1 MFPERRHSYSSA
13 ILIHLQHALSRYV
26 YNRSLFDIFTQV
38 PRGCV
43 LAWQYTG
50 RLQTYSKHMI
60 METLHDCIHPIGG
73 KQLILFRASFPPPPP
88 PPQG

>member
-13 ILIHLQHALSRYV
+13 ILIHLQHALSCYV

-43 LAWQYTG
+43 LAWQY
-50 RLQTYSKHMI
+50 K
-60 METLHDCIHPIGG
+60 
-73 KQLILFRASFPPPPP
+73 
-88 PPQG
+88 